1 MFQIESI
8 PVGSFRVNCYLLS
21 CPETREAVF
30 IDPGDEAPKLL
41 SLLEKRGVKLR
52 AIWLTHAHVDH
63 LLAVNALRKA
73 HPAPV
78 SLHKGDRILAEA
90 AKEQAALLGL
100 GGAPEGVKADAYLR
114 GGETLSFSKWKFQVL
129 HTPGHSPGSC
139 CFHYAGGEAQ
149 NACPDDL
156 VFTGDTLFAG
166 SVGRTD
172 LPGGNTDYLFA
183 SIRFKLLTLARHV
196 RIFPGHGEPSTIGNE
211 MSSNPFL
218 TE

>member
-21 CPETREAVF
+21 CPETREAVYV
-30 IDPGDEAPKLL
+30 DPGDEAPKLL
-41 SLLEKRGVKLR
+41 SLLEKRGVKLK

-63 LLAVNALRKA
+63 ILAVNALRKA
-73 HPAPV
+73 LEAPV

-100 GGAPEGVKADAYLR
+100 GGAPEGVKADVYLR
-114 GGETLSFSKWKFQVL
+114 GGETLSFGKWRFQVL

-139 CFHYAGGEAQ
+139 CFHYSGGDAQ
-149 NACPDDL
+149 HPGPDDL

-172 LPGGNTDYLFA
+172 LPGGNTDQLFA
-183 SIRFKLLTLARHV
+183 SIRFKLLTLAHHV
-196 RIFPGHGEPSTIGNE
+196 RLFPGHGEPSTIGDE
-211 MSSNPFL
+211 MASNPFL